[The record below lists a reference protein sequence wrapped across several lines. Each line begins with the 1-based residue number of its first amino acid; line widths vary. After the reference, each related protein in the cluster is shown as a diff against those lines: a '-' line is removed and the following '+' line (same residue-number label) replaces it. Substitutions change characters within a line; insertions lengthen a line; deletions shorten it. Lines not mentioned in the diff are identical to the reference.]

1 MAEQTDVVLLGIGT
15 SGEDLALRLLR
26 AGLKVIGIEPQ
37 LIGGECPYWAC
48 IPSKMMIRAANLLQA
63 ARRVD
68 GLAGR
73 ATVAPDWAQ
82 VAARVRAEATGD
94 WNDSTAVKRF
104 QDHGGRLVRGW
115 GRLSAPNTVS
125 VGEQSFVASRGI
137 VIATGSKPAVPPI
150 PGLVEAW
157 SWTTHDLMQA
167 KELPGSLIVL
177 GGGAVGCELVQ
188 VCARFGVNVTIV
200 EGRDR
205 LLPLEEPEASAVLAA
220 AFKAEG
226 IQVRTGVLVDR
237 VEAHDS
243 AVRVQLADGEALTAD
258 RVMAAT
264 GRKVDLSALGLEAAG
279 VDGGSGF
286 IKVDGRM
293 RAGERIWAMGDVTGK
308 AMFTHV
314 ALHQSAI
321 VAADILGENPEP
333 AEYRAVPRA
342 TFTDPE
348 VGAVGISEAD
358 AKAAGRDVMVVVKQV
373 PATFRGWVHG
383 PHNEGII
390 KLVIDREAGVLI
402 GATAV
407 GPNGGEVLGLLS
419 AAVHARVPLATLRS
433 MIWAFPTFHGAIGEA
448 IGGYARGLVQVL
460 DPGTEPVLQP

>member
-1 MAEQTDVVLLGIGT
+1 MAEETEVVLLGIGT

-26 AGLKVIGIEPQ
+26 AGIKVVGIEPQ

-68 GLAGR
+68 GLAGT
-73 ATVAPDWAQ
+73 ATVTPDWAQ

-115 GRLSAPNTVS
+115 GRLTGPDRVTV
-125 VGEQSFVASRGI
+125 GDQSFVASRGI
-137 VIATGSKPAVPPI
+137 VIATGSKPAIPPI
-150 PGLVEAW
+150 PGLTEAG

-167 KELPGSLIVL
+167 KELPRSLIVL
-177 GGGAVGCELVQ
+177 GGGAVGCELGQ
-188 VCARFGVNVTIV
+188 VCSRFGVDVTMV

-205 LLPLEEPEASAVLAA
+205 LLPLEEPEASAVLMA

-226 IQVRTGVLVDR
+226 IQVHTDVRVER
-237 VEAHDS
+237 VEAHGKS
-243 AVRVQLADGEALTAD
+243 VRVQIAGGEALTAD
-258 RVMAAT
+258 RVLTAT

-279 VDGGSGF
+279 VDGSSGF
-286 IKVDGRM
+286 VKVDDRM
-293 RAGERIWAMGDVTGK
+293 RAGERVWAMGDVTGK

-314 ALHQSAI
+314 ALHQAAI
-321 VAADILGENPEP
+321 VASDILGEEVEP

-348 VGAVGISEAD
+348 VGAVGMSEAD
-358 AKAAGRDVMVVVKQV
+358 AKAAGRDVVVVVKQV

-390 KLVIDREAGVLI
+390 KLVVDRQAGVLI

-448 IGGYARGLVQVL
+448 IGGYARGLVRVL
-460 DPGTEPVLQP
+460 DPGSEPALQP